1 MVLLSYI
8 DNLVSNINSDNIPK
22 NIDLILD
29 GGGFN
34 GIYQLGALMYLRNLE
49 EKQYL
54 SVKRIS
60 GTSIGAFMGV
70 VYILNKLDYAIEAS
84 EKMLKYFREHLNVR
98 YCTKG
103 LTDFLREHMK
113 KDDYLLI
120 NNRLYITYFNNKTKK
135 QVIKNKYKSN
145 EDLIEQITKSAYL
158 PFLSGLNAQH
168 NNSVDGIN
176 PYIFKKN
183 NRKILFIR
191 LMTHK
196 QVGTSLNIKNEI
208 NSYGR
213 MLEGIL
219 DINKFFT
226 TRQRTLL
233 CSYVDEWNI
242 MDFGLLRFREIVWVI
257 LLIIIDILLYLN
269 EKIPN
274 KISDSTHFIKLK
286 TIFSNFYKDIFSH
299 MLT

>member
-8 DNLVSNINSDNIPK
+8 DNLVSNINIDNIPK

-34 GIYQLGALMYLRNLE
+34 GIYQLGALMYLRHLE
-49 EKQYL
+49 EKKYL
-54 SVKRIS
+54 CVKRIS

-70 VYILNKLDYAIEAS
+70 VYILNKIDYAIEAS
-84 EKMLKYFREHLNVR
+84 DKMLKYFREHLDVR

-103 LTDFLREHMK
+103 LTDFLNEHMK

-158 PFLSGLNAQH
+158 PFLSGLNPSH
-168 NNSVDGIN
+168 DNSVDGIN
-176 PYIFKKN
+176 PYIFKRN
-183 NRKILFIR
+183 NRKSLFIR
-191 LMTHK
+191 LMSHK
-196 QVGTSLNIKNEI
+196 QASTSLNIKYEI

-213 MLEGIL
+213 ILEGVL

-226 TRQRTLL
+226 TGQRTIL
-233 CSYVDEWNI
+233 CSYVDEWSI
-242 MDFGLLRFREIVWVI
+242 IDFGLIRFKEIIWVI
-257 LLIIIDILLYLN
+257 LLIILDILLYIN
-269 EKIPN
+269 KKIPN
-274 KISDSTHFIKLK
+274 KITESTHFIKIK
-286 TIFSNFYKDIFSH
+286 TSFSNFYKDIFSH